1 MANYKQHV
9 SFGFIYGLSLVLASL
24 FIFKVSFVNTFIIF
38 AMGILGSILPDI
50 DSDNSIPVRIL
61 FEMLGLIVPITIV
74 QRFLPITVNLENQ
87 IFFILAG
94 YLIIRFGVSYIFFK
108 FTVHRGIIHSI
119 PAAAIAGGFIFLIF
133 TDTLFYVRFLFAFAC
148 FGGYILHL
156 TMDEIW
162 SVDLANAR
170 LKKSFG
176 TALSFKSDSI
186 MATTTAYLLI
196 FCMLGYIVKNVKIPN
211 EVIFYTQPNSFSMQD
226 ESRDYALSEF
236 FVLINSNIPSI
247 TALIQ
252 KNNKDLL
259 NIG

>member
-9 SFGFIYGLSLVLASL
+9 SFGVLYSFIIVLASL
-24 FIFKVSFVNTFIIF
+24 FIFKISFVNSFIIF
-38 AMGILGSILPDI
+38 AMGTLGSILPDI

-61 FEMLGLIVPITIV
+61 FEMLGIILPITIL
-74 QRFLPITVNLENQ
+74 QRFLSVTINLENQ
-87 IFFILAG
+87 IFFILVG

-119 PAAAIAGGFIFLIF
+119 PAAVIAGSFIFLIF
-133 TDTLFYVRFLFAFAC
+133 ADTLFYVRLIFALSC

-162 SVDLANAR
+162 SVDLTNAR

-176 TALSFKSDSI
+176 TALSLKSSSI
-186 MATTTAYLLI
+186 MATSTAYLLI
-196 FCMLGYIVKNVKIPN
+196 FCIFGYIVKNVKIPD
-211 EVIFYTQPNSFSMQD
+211 EIIFYAQPSSFLVRDS
-226 ESRDYALSEF
+226 SKDYALNEF
-236 FVLINSNIPSI
+236 FVLINSNISSI
-247 TALIQ
+247 TVLIQ
-252 KNNKDLL
+252 KDHKFMR